1 MALWYKNHENPSDGK
16 SLRRVSYMYMNS
28 EYGILAML
36 CLQVLVF
43 FHDTPATT
51 TEGTG
56 DPNGPHM

>member
-1 MALWYKNHENPSDGK
+1 
-16 SLRRVSYMYMNS
+16 MYMNS